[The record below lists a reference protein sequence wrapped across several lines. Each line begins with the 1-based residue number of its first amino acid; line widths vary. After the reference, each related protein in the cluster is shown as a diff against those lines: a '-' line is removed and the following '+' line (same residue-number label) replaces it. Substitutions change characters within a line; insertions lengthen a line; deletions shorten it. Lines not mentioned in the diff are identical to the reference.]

1 MKTEKKAFAFKL
13 AEKNNEKVEQKIEAT
28 KWQAREGLS
37 VAGCTDPA
45 GQGNYRDYRTGIDNG
60 VWC

>member
-13 AEKNNEKVEQKIEAT
+13 AEKNSIKLEDKVET
-28 KWQAREGLS
+28 PKWQAREGLS